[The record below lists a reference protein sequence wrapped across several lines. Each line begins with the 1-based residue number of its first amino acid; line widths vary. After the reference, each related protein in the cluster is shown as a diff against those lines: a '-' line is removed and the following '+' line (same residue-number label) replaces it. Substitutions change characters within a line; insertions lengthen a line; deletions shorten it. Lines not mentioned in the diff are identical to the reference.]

1 MCIVYTP
8 NPSQVMGLECHT
20 ECPYFQQGLKLV
32 ALSAVS
38 DFQCY
43 VLIRSFAIDIISI
56 EFRFASAFQYAAFS
70 AHIAIVQAFP
80 FIKYIVQTLF
90 TG

>member
-1 MCIVYTP
+1 
-8 NPSQVMGLECHT
+8 MGLECHT
-20 ECPYFQQGLKLV
+20 ECPYFQQGLKLI

-43 VLIRSFAIDIISI
+43 VLIRSLAIDIISI

-80 FIKYIVQTLF
+80 FIEYIVQTLF

>member
-32 ALSAVS
+32 ALPAVS
-38 DFQCY
+38 DLQCY
-43 VLIRSFAIDIISI
+43 VLIRSLAIDIISI
-56 EFRFASAFQYAAFS
+56 EFRFASAFQYVAFS

-80 FIKYIVQTLF
+80 FIEYIVQTLF